1 MFNNLRNHRLYKIWA
16 GIKNRCFNKNLAA
29 YKDYGMRGIKICDNW
44 SNDFKAFY
52 DWAVANGYNDNLT
65 IERINVNGN
74 YEPNNCCWI
83 LKSEQAKNRRNNNYI
98 TYNFETHT
106 IADWAKILNVSYT
119 KLYLRIKRRNW
130 SIERAFNT
138 P

>member
-1 MFNNLRNHRLYKIWA
+1 
-16 GIKNRCFNKNLAA
+16 
-29 YKDYGMRGIKICDNW
+29 MRGIKICDNW